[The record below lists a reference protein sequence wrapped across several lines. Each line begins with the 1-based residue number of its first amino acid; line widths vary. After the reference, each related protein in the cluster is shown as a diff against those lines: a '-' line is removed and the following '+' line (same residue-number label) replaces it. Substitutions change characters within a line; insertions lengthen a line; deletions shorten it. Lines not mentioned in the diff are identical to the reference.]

1 MTERER
7 EKGRPKEGERQ
18 RARERQS
25 ERKGDKRSDR
35 EREEVNKRETEG
47 ARARERQRGRRDR
60 VGVLMGDVVCYLSTS
75 WQDAG
80 RFEVRL
86 GVAGAGEEDWAGA
99 AAVPPVSPV
108 GPLTDSSITASVRQK
123 ARKGDMEKAGEGLDR
138 WDRGRGPPPLSLSA
152 IWKFTMLCGV

>member
-1 MTERER
+1 MKGRQKERER
-7 EKGRPKEGERQ
+7 ERDGEGGRD
-18 RARERQS
+18 S
-25 ERKGDKRSDR
+25 
-35 EREEVNKRETEG
+35 
-47 ARARERQRGRRDR
+47 